1 MKAEPALLHS
11 ESEAQVLASIRELM
25 GVSMPFEEVVAGALR
40 LAAAT
45 MGADTSMLLFI
56 EAPGRHQ
63 KFFFDPEHR
72 VRQVEGIT
80 FSPGEGV
87 VAYVAETG
95 NPLVVADVA
104 HEPRFSERVDQ
115 LPGHKARSMACA
127 PLRARDELMGV
138 LTVAKGKPGAWR
150 EKDLEPLTA
159 LAVPVAVMIEN
170 ARVVREVKNLHE
182 KLEQANRVKAQFLAT
197 TSHEL
202 RTPINIIIG
211 NLDILLG
218 GFLGELTPRQKDSLR
233 TALRNSGEALN
244 LITSLL
250 DLSRIEAGQ
259 FVIHVEEFRLE
270 DVWKELELLFRI
282 GLSGKEVELLWEP
295 KGPLP
300 LFKTDKIKVKE
311 ILSNI
316 IYNAV
321 RYTQKGKIEVTAWAL
336 EAGQAVRIEVKDTGV
351 GIPKEFLPLIFEPF
365 RQVESSSPAAHGG
378 VGLGLTIAQRLVD
391 LLHGQVEVESEFGK
405 GSTFRVTIPTKYSA

>member
-1 MKAEPALLHS
+1 MKEEPALLHS
-11 ESEAQVLASIRELM
+11 ESEAQVLAAIRELM
-25 GVSMPFEEVVAGALR
+25 GISMPFEEVVAGALR

-45 MGADTSMLLFI
+45 MGADASTLLFI
-56 EAPGRHQ
+56 ERPGQYEKFLFAPAQG
-63 KFFFDPEHR
+63 
-72 VRQVEGIT
+72 VRKLEGIAL
-80 FSPGEGV
+80 SPGEGV
-87 VAYVAETG
+87 VGCVVETG
-95 NPLVVADVA
+95 SPLVVPDVA

-115 LPGHKARSMACA
+115 LPGHKARSIACA
-127 PLRARDELMGV
+127 PLRARDELIGV
-138 LTVAKGKPGAWR
+138 LTVAKGKAGAWS
-150 EKDLEPLTA
+150 EKDLEPLTT
-159 LAVPVAVMIEN
+159 LAFPVAIMIEN
-170 ARVVREVKNLHE
+170 ARVLREVKNLHE

-202 RTPINIIIG
+202 RTPIHIIIG

-218 GFLGELTPRQKDSLR
+218 GFLGELTP
-233 TALRNSGEALN
+233 GEALN
-244 LITSLL
+244 LISSLL

-282 GLSGKEVELLWEP
+282 GLSGKEVELIWEA

-316 IYNAV
+316 IFNAV
-321 RYTQKGKIEVTAWAL
+321 KYTYKG
-336 EAGQAVRIEVKDTGV
+336 RIEVAASALGAGEAVQIEVRDTGV

-365 RQVESSSPAAHGG
+365 RQVESSSPGAHGG
-378 VGLGLTIAQRLVD
+378 VGLGLTIAQRLLD
-391 LLHGQVEVESEFGK
+391 LLHGQVEVESAVDK